1 MACTTNIIF
10 VDNFIKKKISIDN
23 KIFSIFIFVLMIS
36 STSSASE
43 YRPKN
48 FEEIIGQDAIVK
60 TLNNAIDKDNI
71 PQALLFCGPRGVGKT
86 SCARILAKTINNI
99 DEDFEYNIFE
109 LDAASNNSVEDI
121 RNITDQIRIPPQKG
135 RYKVYII
142 DEVHMLS
149 NQAFNAFLKS
159 LEEPP
164 KHVVFIL
171 ATTEKNK
178 ILPTILSRCQIY
190 DFKKVDNKSITNL
203 LIKICKEKKI
213 KHQDGSLLLIAERS
227 DGSIRDSLSI
237 FDRLVSFTDYNLTL
251 DEVTSNLN
259 IIDFDTYFRLSDL
272 INNKDI
278 PGILCLYNEIYDKGF
293 DDLNFLNGLSKHL
306 RELLVYRL
314 NSNDKLS
321 DHKSELS
328 KRYIEHSKNILDKDL
343 ILMIEI
349 INETL
354 VNYQRVNDKRM
365 HIELCLM
372 KIASLDSIKKKKS
385 LIKTTELKVSK
396 QKEILEIED
405 KDSSKLFKQPQI
417 NDISSLSI
425 ASLNFKKSVED
436 ESDNVDIELPNDDF
450 TDNDFEI
457 AWKKF
462 CELEKKD
469 GNNNIL
475 SLLKMNQPFINDN
488 LIIINTINKMNYKEM
503 NGYKSKIQTFISKE
517 LNNYSIIVDVK
528 LSEETD
534 KKKFLNS
541 KEKLEMIQKNNESI
555 ISLIEEFSLRI

>member
-1 MACTTNIIF
+1 
-10 VDNFIKKKISIDN
+10 
-23 KIFSIFIFVLMIS
+23 MIS

-71 PQALLFCGPRGVGKT
+71 PQALLFCGPKGVGKT

-99 DEDFEYNIFE
+99 EDDFEYNIFE

-121 RNITDQIRIPPQKG
+121 RNITEQIRIPPQKG

-164 KHVVFIL
+164 EHVVFIL

-178 ILPTILSRCQIY
+178 ILSTILSRCQIY
-190 DFKKVDNKSITNL
+190 DFKKVDSKSITNL
-203 LIKICKEKKI
+203 LVRICKEKKI

-237 FDRLVSFTDYNLTL
+237 FDRLVSFTDSNLTL

-259 IIDFDTYFRLSDL
+259 IIDYNTYFRLSDL
-272 INNKDI
+272 FNENDI
-278 PGILCLYNEIYDKGF
+278 PGILSLYNDIYDKGF

-354 VNYQRVNDKRM
+354 VNYQRINDKRM

-372 KIASLDSIKKKKS
+372 KIASLDSIKKK
-385 LIKTTELKVSK
+385 
-396 QKEILEIED
+396 
-405 KDSSKLFKQPQI
+405 
-417 NDISSLSI
+417 
-425 ASLNFKKSVED
+425 
-436 ESDNVDIELPNDDF
+436 
-450 TDNDFEI
+450 
-457 AWKKF
+457 
-462 CELEKKD
+462 
-469 GNNNIL
+469 
-475 SLLKMNQPFINDN
+475 N
-488 LIIINTINKMNYKEM
+488 L
-503 NGYKSKIQTFISKE
+503 
-517 LNNYSIIVDVK
+517 
-528 LSEETD
+528 
-534 KKKFLNS
+534 
-541 KEKLEMIQKNNESI
+541 
-555 ISLIEEFSLRI
+555 

>member
-1 MACTTNIIF
+1 
-10 VDNFIKKKISIDN
+10 
-23 KIFSIFIFVLMIS
+23 MIS

-48 FEEIIGQDAIVK
+48 FEEMIGQDAIVK
-60 TLNNAIDKDNI
+60 TLKNAIEKDNI

-99 DEDFEYNIFE
+99 EEELEYNIFE

-164 KHVVFIL
+164 EHVIFIL

-190 DFKKVDNKSITNL
+190 DFKKVDSKSIIKL
-203 LIKICKEKKI
+203 LVKICKEKKI
-213 KHQDGSLLLIAERS
+213 KHEDGSLSLIADRS

-237 FDRLVSFTDYNLTL
+237 FDRLVSFTNSNLTL

-259 IIDFDTYFRLSDL
+259 ILDFNTYFKLSEL
-272 INNKDI
+272 INGKDI
-278 PGILCLYNEIYDKGF
+278 PGILHLYNDIYNKGF
-293 DDLNFLNGLSKHL
+293 DDLNFLNGLSRHL
-306 RELLVYRL
+306 RELLVYRF
-314 NSNDKLS
+314 NSFDKLS
-321 DHKSELS
+321 DHKNELS
-328 KRYIEHSKNILDKDL
+328 KKYVEHSKNILDQDL
-343 ILMIEI
+343 ILMIEL
-349 INETL
+349 INDTL
-354 VNYQRVNDKRM
+354 VNYQKVNDKRM

-372 KIASLDSIKKKKS
+372 KLASLDSTKKKKS
-385 LIKTTELKVSK
+385 LIKTTELKSSIE
-396 QKEILEIED
+396 KELIAIKD
-405 KDSSKLFKQPQI
+405 KDSDKLFKQSQI
-417 NDISSLSI
+417 KNISSLSI
-425 ASLNFKKSVED
+425 ASLNFKKSIEE
-436 ESDNVDIELPNDDF
+436 ESQDVDLELPNDDF

-475 SLLKMNQPFINDN
+475 SLLKMNQPFIIDN
-488 LIIINTINKMNYKEM
+488 VIIINTINKMNYKEVK
-503 NGYKSKIQTFISKE
+503 GYKSKIQTFISKE
-517 LNNYSIIVDVK
+517 LNNYSISIDVK

-534 KKKFLNS
+534 KKKFLDS
-541 KEKLEMIQKNNESI
+541 KEKLKMIQENNDSI
-555 ISLIEEFSLRI
+555 ISLIEEFNLRI

>member
-1 MACTTNIIF
+1 
-10 VDNFIKKKISIDN
+10 
-23 KIFSIFIFVLMIS
+23 MIS

-48 FEEIIGQDAIVK
+48 FEEMIGQDAIVK
-60 TLNNAIDKDNI
+60 TLKNAIEKDNI

-99 DEDFEYNIFE
+99 EEELEYNIFE

-164 KHVVFIL
+164 EHVVFIL

-178 ILPTILSRCQIY
+178 ILPTILSRCQIF
-190 DFKKVDNKSITNL
+190 DFKKVDSKSIIKL
-203 LIKICKEKKI
+203 LVKICKEKKI
-213 KHQDGSLLLIAERS
+213 KHEDGSLSLIADRS

-237 FDRLVSFTDYNLTL
+237 FDRLVSFTNSNLTL

-259 IIDFDTYFRLSDL
+259 ILDFNTYFKLSEL
-272 INNKDI
+272 INGKDI
-278 PGILCLYNEIYDKGF
+278 PGILHLYNDIYNKGF
-293 DDLNFLNGLSKHL
+293 DDLNFLNGLSRHL
-306 RELLVYRL
+306 RELLVYRF
-314 NSNDKLS
+314 NSFDKLS
-321 DHKSELS
+321 DHKNELS
-328 KRYIEHSKNILDKDL
+328 KKYVEHSKNILDQDL
-343 ILMIEI
+343 ILMIEL
-349 INETL
+349 INDTL
-354 VNYQRVNDKRM
+354 VNYQKVNDKRM

-372 KIASLDSIKKKKS
+372 KLASLDSTKKKKS
-385 LIKTTELKVSK
+385 LIKTTELKSSIE
-396 QKEILEIED
+396 KELIAIKD
-405 KDSSKLFKQPQI
+405 KDSDKLFKQPQI
-417 NDISSLSI
+417 KNISSLSI
-425 ASLNFKKSVED
+425 ASLNFKKSIEE
-436 ESDNVDIELPNDDF
+436 ESQDVDLELPNDDF

-475 SLLKMNQPFINDN
+475 SLLKMNQPFIIDN
-488 LIIINTINKMNYKEM
+488 VIIINTINKMNYKEVK
-503 NGYKSKIQTFISKE
+503 GYKSKIQTFISKE
-517 LNNYSIIVDVK
+517 LNNYSISIDVK

-534 KKKFLNS
+534 KKKFLDS
-541 KEKLEMIQKNNESI
+541 KEKLKMIQENNDSI
-555 ISLIEEFSLRI
+555 ISLIEEFNLRI

>member
-1 MACTTNIIF
+1 
-10 VDNFIKKKISIDN
+10 
-23 KIFSIFIFVLMIS
+23 MIS

-86 SCARILAKTINNI
+86 SCARILAKTINNL
-99 DEDFEYNIFE
+99 EENFEYNIFE

-164 KHVVFIL
+164 EHVVFIL

-190 DFKKVDNKSITNL
+190 DFKKIDSKSITNL
-203 LIKICKEKKI
+203 LIRICKEKKI

-237 FDRLVSFTDYNLTL
+237 FDRLVSFTDSNLTL
-251 DEVTSNLN
+251 EEVTSNLN
-259 IIDFDTYFRLSDL
+259 IIDFNTYFRLSDL
-272 INNKDI
+272 INDKDI
-278 PGILCLYNEIYDKGF
+278 PGILSLYDDIYNKGF

-306 RELLVYRL
+306 RELLVYRI

-328 KRYIEHSKNILDKDL
+328 KRYIENSKNILDKDL

-354 VNYQRVNDKRM
+354 VNYQRINDKRM

-372 KIASLDSIKKKKS
+372 KIASLDNLKKK
-385 LIKTTELKVSK
+385 
-396 QKEILEIED
+396 
-405 KDSSKLFKQPQI
+405 
-417 NDISSLSI
+417 
-425 ASLNFKKSVED
+425 
-436 ESDNVDIELPNDDF
+436 
-450 TDNDFEI
+450 
-457 AWKKF
+457 
-462 CELEKKD
+462 
-469 GNNNIL
+469 
-475 SLLKMNQPFINDN
+475 N
-488 LIIINTINKMNYKEM
+488 L
-503 NGYKSKIQTFISKE
+503 
-517 LNNYSIIVDVK
+517 
-528 LSEETD
+528 
-534 KKKFLNS
+534 
-541 KEKLEMIQKNNESI
+541 
-555 ISLIEEFSLRI
+555 